1 MPQSVFSYGKWSLNL
16 LLVNSSI
23 ISASEYL
30 WKVNVFLW
38 ETQHSW
44 RTEDRDVEEYQQLQQ
59 TVTARVQRA
68 KAADLAL
75 KEEILQLL
83 ASISSIRCQSPS
95 KEINSYEIHTLELQ
109 GTIAVF
115 TNWFGSSILLAF
127 GRTENHKLFFFLR
140 WMIPSSKVGENCE
153 EHAEISCQ
161 EEHGGTWT

>member
-1 MPQSVFSYGKWSLNL
+1 M
-16 LLVNSSI
+16 
-23 ISASEYL
+23 
-30 WKVNVFLW
+30 
-38 ETQHSW
+38 
-44 RTEDRDVEEYQQLQQ
+44 EEYQQLQQ

-83 ASISSIRCQSPS
+83 ASISSFVVKARPRSFLQ
-95 KEINSYEIHTLELQ
+95 EINNYEIHTLELQ

-115 TNWFGSSILLAF
+115 TNWFGCSILLAF
-127 GRTENHKLFFFLR
+127 GQTENHKLFFFPR
-140 WMIPSSKVGENCE
+140 WMIPSSKVSENCE